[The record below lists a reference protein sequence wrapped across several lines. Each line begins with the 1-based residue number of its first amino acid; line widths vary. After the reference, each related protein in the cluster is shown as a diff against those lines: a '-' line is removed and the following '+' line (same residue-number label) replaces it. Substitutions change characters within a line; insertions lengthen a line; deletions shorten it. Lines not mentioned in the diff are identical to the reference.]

1 MTDGEEKKEE
11 AKEIKK
17 EERPSFLKEARE
29 LADRN
34 EKAVE
39 EMKKLV
45 LKNEEIA
52 AQNILGGKTDAGEQP
67 QEKKEETDIEY
78 ANKVLSGEI

>member
-67 QEKKEETDIEY
+67 PEKKEETDIEY